1 MNKQVYTKSGDDK
14 MTENAHVDLGV
25 RNGQLLPCSKW
36 PNGVSTEHNDPNR
49 RMVPLS
55 YKGVSMDTA
64 KSYLQEVLSTIPKT
78 AIKVNDDHY
87 VHVEYKTPI
96 LNLPHDAEF
105 YFDEDKKNLQFR
117 SISRIGIADFGMN
130 KRWLQAV
137 YSRLLKKL
145 TMHQENQKDGGS
157 VG

>member
-1 MNKQVYTKSGDDK
+1 MKENGQVDF
-14 MTENAHVDLGV
+14 GV
-25 RNGQLLPCSKW
+25 NNGQLLPCSKW
-36 PNGVSTEHNDPNR
+36 PNGVSTDHRDPNR

-55 YKGVSMDTA
+55 YKEVSMDTA
-64 KSYLQEVLSTIPKT
+64 NSYLQDVLSTIPKT
-78 AIKVNDDHY
+78 TIKVNDGHY

-105 YFDEDKKNLQFR
+105 YFDEDKKILQFR
-117 SISRIGIADFGMN
+117 SVSRVGIADFGMN

-145 TMHQENQKDGGS
+145 TIHHINHEDGGS